1 MAAPPHGAFQ
11 LPSRY
16 SLFNHQPRVEGRRSF
31 QARHQ
36 PLAVAGL
43 ADAHRGAQV
52 GGFDKAGI
60 AQLGFNLGGEVGGIG
75 VQFPL

>member
-1 MAAPPHGAFQ
+1 MAAPAHGAFQ
-11 LPSRY
+11 LPGRY
-16 SLFNHQPRVEGRRSF
+16 PPFNHQPRIESRRSF

-60 AQLGFNLGGEVGGIG
+60 AQLGFELGDEAGGIG